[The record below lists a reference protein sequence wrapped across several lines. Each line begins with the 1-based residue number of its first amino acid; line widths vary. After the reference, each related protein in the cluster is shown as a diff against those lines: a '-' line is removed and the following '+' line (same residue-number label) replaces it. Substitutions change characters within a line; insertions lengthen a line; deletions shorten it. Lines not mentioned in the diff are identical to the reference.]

1 MKDIIKIIK
10 SLENIGI
17 LLKGTTTKVSIQEG
31 VFFNFLRP
39 LMTY

>member
-31 VFFNFLRP
+31 VFLIF
-39 LMTY
+39 

>member
-31 VFFNFLRP
+31 VFLNFLRP